1 MKDKEHIEETS
12 PAEEAVSLDTP
23 QTAEGEEPPAA
34 TSAPLGAAWQS
45 FLSAISEEDRGKL
58 LAVLARLAEG
68 ERARR
73 LREEEDACLAEMEKE
88 EPFLG
93 IATRRDAMQ
102 TLVATVPWL
111 SALPT
116 RERLAAAFYLDRGMR
131 YREPTKEEKLSALL
145 SDPALLRAFAEK
157 QALLTAEARA
167 GVAPTARGGRMPADL
182 PKPPRDL
189 AEAGAAAKRVL
200 RVK

>member
-1 MKDKEHIEETS
+1 MRLIEDLFYGNICPCEKYLTRGSEYSQLLDK
-12 PAEEAVSLDTP
+12 AV
-23 QTAEGEEPPAA
+23 
-34 TSAPLGAAWQS
+34 
-45 FLSAISEEDRGKL
+45 KN
-58 LAVLARLAEG
+58 
-68 ERARR
+68 
-73 LREEEDACLAEMEKE
+73 
-88 EPFLG
+88 
-93 IATRRDAMQ
+93 
-102 TLVATVPWL
+102 
-111 SALPT
+111 
-116 RERLAAAFYLDRGMR
+116 
-131 YREPTKEEKLSALL
+131 EEKLSALL